1 MRRSRSGYGGYRGR
15 RTLHDVL
22 KIVAIALGALVVLA
36 LAALLLGQRFIV
48 FTDGS
53 VRLELPFLGADRE
66 ESPDPGNVSVI
77 IDEGDGSEDAP
88 PDPANEKFMA
98 ALELPLQSVLDGT
111 AEEELAR
118 AGANA
123 LVLEMKGPEG
133 TLAWGSGQELAV
145 SLGLSTGDEAVNGA
159 LRAWNAGEVYTVA
172 RLCCFRDD
180 AVPYQRGSLSL
191 RSGGGSWRD
200 ELGLRWLH
208 PGDVRVQEYL
218 SQLCG
223 ELAALG
229 FDEILLECAGF
240 PTRGALEQISW
251 GDYARP
257 AWREG
262 AVEVFLDACVQA
274 VEPYGT
280 TLSLR
285 LDGEALDG
293 GASGLTPE
301 LLSGWSGRLWAE
313 APGGMEEL
321 EARADQA
328 GLPAGR
334 LVAVAAALEP
344 GAGFDRAALD
354 DVPPE
359 TE

>member
-1 MRRSRSGYGGYRGR
+1 MRRSGSGYGGYRGR
-15 RTLHDVL
+15 RTLHDIL
-22 KIVAIALGALVVLA
+22 KIVAIALGVLVALA

-48 FTDGS
+48 FTDGG
-53 VRLELPFLGADRE
+53 VRLDLPFLGGGE
-66 ESPDPGNVSVI
+66 ETPSDPGNVSVV
-77 IDEGDGSEDAP
+77 IDEGEKEPPALSEGDSL
-88 PDPANEKFMA
+88 A

-111 AEEELAR
+111 AGEELAR

-123 LVLEMKGPEG
+123 LVLEMKGPDG
-133 TLAWGSGQELAV
+133 ALAWGSGQELAV
-145 SLGLSTGDEAVNGA
+145 SLGLSAGDEAVNEA

-180 AVPYQRGSLSL
+180 AVPYQRGSLAL

-208 PGDVRVQEYL
+208 PGDLRAQEYL

-359 TE
+359 AE